1 MPLAIPTSLQGSLLA
16 RRDRLAL
23 AREVAQIAATLG
35 RQFSHELISAA
46 AAMPRQQLDD
56 ALTQLVQAELIFRRG
71 TPLDAEYTFK
81 HAPVQDAAY
90 STLLRSRR
98 EQLHGHIAATLEDQ
112 FPETVA
118 SQPALVAWHCAEAG
132 LVEKA
137 VAYWLKAAQ
146 QALARSAITEAVALL
161 RKGLAVLSDMPNY
174 EHRQRDELE
183 FQIALGQAFQA
194 VIGPA
199 SPEAGDA
206 YAHTRT
212 LCEQLNKSALLAPVL
227 FGIWIHHLMRGE
239 LEASRQ
245 DLVGRANAKTSS
257 AARSGFHRRTEN
269 RGWCVTARSTRHAA
283 PRHGT

>member
-1 MPLAIPTSLQGSLLA
+1 MPLAIPTSLQASLLA
-16 RRDRLAL
+16 RLDRPAL
-23 AREVAQIAATLG
+23 AREVVQIAAALG
-35 RQFSHELISAA
+35 RQFSHELISATV
-46 AAMPRQQLDD
+46 AMPRQQLDD

-81 HAPVQDAAY
+81 HALVQDAAY

-98 EQLHGHIAATLEDQ
+98 QQLHGRIAATLEDQ
-112 FPETVA
+112 LPETVA

-137 VAYWLKAAQ
+137 VAYWLKAGQ
-146 QALARSAITEAVALL
+146 QALARSAMTEAVALL

-199 SPEAGDA
+199 SPKAGDLCP
-206 YAHTRT
+206 HTNALRT
-212 LCEQLNKSALLAPVL
+212 AEQIGATRASP
-227 FGIWIHHLMRGE
+227 IW
-239 LEASRQ
+239 
-245 DLVGRANAKTSS
+245 DLDSS
-257 AARSGFHRRTEN
+257 PDAG
-269 RGWCVTARSTRHAA
+269 
-283 PRHGT
+283 